1 MTSRRK
7 KKAGDH
13 IRDHL
18 VYALRRVVHKV
29 KFIRREALSI
39 IVVALLVICAA
50 ACRMIAKYDMVT
62 GVFDTFFMK
71 GENNGSY

>member
-1 MTSRRK
+1 M
-7 KKAGDH
+7 
-13 IRDHL
+13 
-18 VYALRRVVHKV
+18 HKV

-62 GVFDTFFMK
+62 GVFDMFFMK